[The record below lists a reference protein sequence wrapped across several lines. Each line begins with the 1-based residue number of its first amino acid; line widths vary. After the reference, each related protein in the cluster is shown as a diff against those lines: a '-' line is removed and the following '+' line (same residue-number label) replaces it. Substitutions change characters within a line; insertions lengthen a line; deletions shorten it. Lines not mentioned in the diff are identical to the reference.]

1 MTETVPDF
9 TVVIPTYNYGAYLAR
24 AVESVHAQTGP
35 TREIVVIDDGSTDD
49 TPAVAAR
56 LASKITYVRQPN
68 SGVAVARNAGI
79 ERARGRYIVFL
90 DADDRL
96 ADHALE
102 HFHQAAVEHPE
113 AVTLLGGY
121 CSIGVDGIPVP
132 KRSLPRMTTP
142 AENFRRYVC
151 RDFTIASG
159 MAAVRRNALGDIR
172 FPSGVTNGEDVVF
185 FGQLLAWH
193 PCWSFPAVVVEMFDH
208 AARARRDFSRH
219 LQNGTKT
226 VDALFQPGLLPETAL
241 KLRPVFAS
249 RWLLSLARA
258 ALQGGDRQTARA
270 CYLQVLR
277 QRGQELLNLKQLGRL
292 VRACWPG
299 TGAGHRGL
307 VQG

>member
-1 MTETVPDF
+1 MTVTAPEF
-9 TVVIPTYNYGAYLAR
+9 TVVIPTYNYGAFLKR
-24 AVESVHAQTGP
+24 AVDSVHAQTGP
-35 TREIVVIDDGSTDD
+35 TREILVIDDGSTDD

-56 LASKITYVRQPN
+56 LAAKITYIRQPN

-79 ERARGRYIVFL
+79 ERARGRYILFL

-96 ADHALE
+96 TDNALE
-102 HFHQAAVEHPE
+102 HFQQAAIDHPE

-121 CSIGVDGIPVP
+121 RSIGSDGIPVP
-132 KRSLPRMTTP
+132 KRPLPRMTTP
-142 AENFRRYVC
+142 AANFRRYVC

-159 MAAVRRNALGDIR
+159 MAAVRRDALGDIR
-172 FPSGVTNGEDVVF
+172 FPAGVTNGEDVVF
-185 FGQLLAWH
+185 FGQLLARH
-193 PCWSFPAVVVEMFDH
+193 PCWSIPAVVVEMFDH

-226 VDALFQPGLLPETAL
+226 VDALFQPGRLPETAL

-258 ALQGGDRQTARA
+258 ALQEGDRQTARA

-277 QRGQELLNLKQLGRL
+277 QRGQDLLNLKQLGRFA
-292 VRACWPG
+292 RACWPG
-299 TGAGHRGL
+299 GVAHRRL